1 MDGEAIMQAFTT
13 CSGPDCF
20 KEITPTYGK
29 RLKVYSAIKSKLE
42 VNPTYNNC
50 INLPGT
56 NYLNNVCLGRE
67 QFNDPGFSTVLYI
80 QGITSVFITLFVT

>member
-13 CSGPDCF
+13 FSGTDCL
-20 KEITPTYGK
+20 KEIIPTYGE

-42 VNPTYNNC
+42 VNPIYNNC

-56 NYLNNVCLGRE
+56 NYVCLGRE
-67 QFNDPGFSTVLYI
+67 QFYSPLSCTFKV
-80 QGITSVFITLFVT
+80 